1 MAKAD
6 ACHFGFYIALLSSY
20 LCFLPQLFK
29 LFGIT
34 SREHLPI
41 HVHVRNADR
50 DAKFRIDPVELLENH
65 GMKTKD
71 LKLAESAI
79 IENEDLIV
87 LRWNEHFK
95 DQN

>member
-1 MAKAD
+1 M
-6 ACHFGFYIALLSSY
+6 
-20 LCFLPQLFK
+20 PQLFR

-34 SREHLPI
+34 FFFYSREYLPI
-41 HVHVRNADR
+41 HVHVRNADG
-50 DAKFRIDPVELLENH
+50 DAKFRINPVELLENH
-65 GMKTKD
+65 GMKPKD

>member
-1 MAKAD
+1 M
-6 ACHFGFYIALLSSY
+6 
-20 LCFLPQLFK
+20 PQLFR

-34 SREHLPI
+34 FFFYSREHLPI
-41 HVHVRNADR
+41 HVHVRNADG
-50 DAKFRIDPVELLENH
+50 DAKFRINPVELLENH
-65 GMKTKD
+65 GMKPKD